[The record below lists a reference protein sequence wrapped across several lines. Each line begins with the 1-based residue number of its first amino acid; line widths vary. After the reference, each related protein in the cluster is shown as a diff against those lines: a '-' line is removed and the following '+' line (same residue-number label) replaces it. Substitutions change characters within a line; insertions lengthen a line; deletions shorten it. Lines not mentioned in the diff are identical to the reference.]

1 MPRKFLN
8 SLAWSHGLV
17 TAAGQDVILSTDL
30 PNTAVTPGTYTLA
43 TVTVDA
49 AGRITAA
56 SSGTGG
62 GTVTSVG
69 LIAPAA
75 GIGVSGSPVTGSG
88 SFTLSLTDDLAAVE
102 ALTTTGIVRRT
113 GASTWTAGTA
123 VGLTTEVTGTLPI
136 ANGGTGGA
144 TAAAART
151 ALGLEIGTNV
161 QAQDAELAAIAG
173 LTSAADRLPYF
184 TGSGTAA
191 LATFTTA
198 GRALVDDADATAQRT
213 TLGLGTSAVVDT
225 GTSGTKVALTDGANT
240 WSAAQTF
247 AHAGVKLQDFDA
259 SHTLTLQVGTDLTGN
274 RTLLIT
280 TGDVNRGLT
289 LTGDATISGTNTG
302 DQTIT
307 LTGDVSGGGT
317 GTFSVAIGTA
327 KVTSAM
333 LRDSTALSVI
343 GRASNTSGVPADIAA
358 GTDGHALRR
367 SGTALGFGTLAAG
380 AFADNTI
387 APARVAVSATDRLV
401 GRDTAAAGAGEE
413 ITVGGGLEFTGSG
426 GIQRSALTGDVTA
439 SAGSNATTIG
449 AARVTSAM
457 LRNSA
462 ALSVIGNATNA
473 SATPADIAAANDGEV
488 LRRSGTA
495 VGFGTVATAGLAAN
509 AVTDAKLRQGAAL
522 SVVGNATNATA
533 NVADIA
539 AASDG
544 QVLRRSGTAVGF
556 GTLAS
561 AAFANNTVAPA
572 RLAVSAT
579 DRLVGRDT
587 AAAGAGEEITVGGG
601 LEFTGSGGIQ
611 RSALTGDVTASAG
624 SNTTTVVAADDTTA
638 GKIEIA
644 VQGEME
650 TGTDA
655 TRAVTPGRQH
665 FHKSAAKAWIVFTI
679 SGTTVTVRDS
689 YNVTSVTRNGV
700 GDYSINLTTAFSS
713 AYYAVA
719 VGVCVN
725 TAGTKTLWGLPNNL
739 SPPTASVCRVVYV
752 DNTGTVGEAARV
764 DVTMYGDL

>member
-8 SLAWSHGLV
+8 LLNTSHGVV

-102 ALTTTGIVRRT
+102 ALSTTGIVRRT

-123 VGLTTEVTGTLPI
+123 VSLTTEVTGTLPI
-136 ANGGTGGA
+136 GNGGTGGA

-151 ALGLEIGTNV
+151 ALGLVIGTDV

-247 AHAGVKLQDFDA
+247 QCFSGVKILDTNA
-259 SHTLTLQVGTDLTGN
+259 SHTLGLQVGSDLTAN
-274 RTLLIT
+274 RVLLIT
-280 TGDVNRGLT
+280 TGDANRGLQ
-289 LTGDATISGTNTG
+289 LTGDATISGVNTG

-317 GTFSVAIGTA
+317 GTFSVAIGTG

-439 SAGSNATTIG
+439 TAGSNTTTI
-449 AARVTSAM
+449 ANDAVTDAK

-462 ALSVIGNATNA
+462 ALSVIGRA
-473 SATPADIAAANDGEV
+473 SNTSGDPADIAAANDGEV

-522 SVVGNATNATA
+522 TVIGRSA
-533 NVADIA
+533 NTTGDVADIA

-544 QVLRRSGTAVGF
+544 QVLRRSGTALGF
-556 GTLAS
+556 GAVDLAS
-561 AAFANNTVAPA
+561 ANAVTGVLPAANM
-572 RLAVSAT
+572 
-579 DRLVGRDT
+579 T
-587 AAAGAGEEITVGGG
+587 AASDTV
-601 LEFTGSGGIQ
+601 
-611 RSALTGDVTASAG
+611 
-624 SNTTTVVAADDTTA
+624 A
-638 GKIEIA
+638 GKIEVA
-644 VQGEME
+644 DQAEQE
-650 TGTDA
+650 TGTDT